1 MCKWNDNAIV
11 TIASNHE
18 THLPLQQAT
27 GRVKNTPKA
36 KEQQPY
42 LVHRYNEGMGGV
54 DLMDRHLAKY

>member
-27 GRVKNTPKA
+27 GRVKNIPKA
-36 KEQQPY
+36 LVQQPY
-42 LVHRYNEGMGGV
+42 LVHRYNEGMNGV